1 MKKKSSTRKRVGK
14 IVTKEKATKTLKS
27 TGNFIADNKKELLY
41 VAGGI
46 LVVAVGYKVYKNLQK
61 GSEVVT
67 DFIGKDHLEN
77 IDVTVNTDANKL
89 TITQEQAQQFARTIY
104 DACNIMAPLYGTDEN
119 AILEVFKKLQTGDD
133 YKLVYKTFGMKE
145 YNGNN
150 APPRS
155 GWGRLFDVF
164 EPRDLNYWLRSEL
177 SPSDGEVYTVVKSRI
192 ESAGYSF

>member
-1 MKKKSSTRKRVGK
+1 MKKKSSTRKRTGK
-14 IVTKEKATKTLKS
+14 IVTKEKATKTIKS

-46 LVVAVGYKVYKNLQK
+46 LVVVVGYQAYKNLKK

-67 DFIGKDHLEN
+67 DFISKDHVEN
-77 IDVTVNTDANKL
+77 VDVIVNTDASKI
-89 TITQEQAQQFARTIY
+89 TITKEQAQQFARTIY
-104 DACNIMAPLYGTDEN
+104 DACNLMAPLYGTDEE
-119 AILEVFKKLQTGDD
+119 AILEVFKKLKTGDD
-133 YKLVYKTFGMKE
+133 YKLVYQTFGMKE

-155 GWGRLFDVF
+155 GWGRFFDVF
-164 EPRDLNYWLRSEL
+164 APRDLNYWLRSEL
-177 SPSDGEVYTVVKSRI
+177 SPSDGEVYQVVKERI